1 MSPTILSTFFLELMN
16 LLLSYHPMKPFLKLN
31 FGQLP
36 ASLLCLFI
44 EMWRKRE
51 SEVHVTVKFSV
62 HHGFKQEHID
72 ILYFAFYLFFSSS

>member
-1 MSPTILSTFFLELMN
+1 MNLSAFFLELMN
-16 LLLSYHPMKPFLKLN
+16 LWVPCHPTEPFLKFN

-44 EMWRKRE
+44 EKSEKRE
-51 SEVHVTVKFSV
+51 PELHITVKMSI

-72 ILYFAFYLFFSSS
+72 ILYFALHLFFNSS